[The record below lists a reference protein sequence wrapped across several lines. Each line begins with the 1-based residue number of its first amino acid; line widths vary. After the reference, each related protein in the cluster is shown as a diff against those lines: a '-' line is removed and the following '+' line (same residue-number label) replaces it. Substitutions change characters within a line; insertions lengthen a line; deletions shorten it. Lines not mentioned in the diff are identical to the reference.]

1 MLNKKNKKY
10 FKFDGQKSHTSSKP
24 VFLVRW
30 VSENNIEKVNSE
42 GPFQDSNDAEKRCL
56 HLLKSGVCAWL
67 VEYGND

>member
-10 FKFDGQKSHTSSKP
+10 FKFDGEKSQSYNKT

-30 VSENNIEKVNSE
+30 VEGKTDKVNSE
-42 GPFQDSNDAEKRCL
+42 GPFNNPDHAEERCL

-67 VEYGND
+67 VEYNND